1 MGTKDEQPDGVQ
13 MSTLLWYAIFVWF
26 ASSLFSQS
34 LYMAFNGV
42 PYDAVALLQNLGPI
56 YYLVFGHRVGCVDQS
71 GQSSGQEGAQE
82 NLGQPKST
90 TPRCIMFIF
99 TTKFERWTLKH
110 GERRNHRPL
119 KFIENQRL
127 LPMT

>member
-1 MGTKDEQPDGVQ
+1 MGTSEDQPRSLD

-56 YYLVFGHRVGCVDQS
+56 YYVVLVIELFVWVS
-71 GQSSGQEGAQE
+71 
-82 NLGQPKST
+82 LGSLLVRKVLKKTWASPSPK
-90 TPRCIMFIF
+90 
-99 TTKFERWTLKH
+99 
-110 GERRNHRPL
+110 PL
-119 KFIENQRL
+119 AA
-127 LPMT
+127 